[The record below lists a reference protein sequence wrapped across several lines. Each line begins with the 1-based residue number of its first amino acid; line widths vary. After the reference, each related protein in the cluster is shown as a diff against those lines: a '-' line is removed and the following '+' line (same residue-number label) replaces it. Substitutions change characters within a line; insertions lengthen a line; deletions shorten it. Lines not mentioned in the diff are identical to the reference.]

1 MLPLGVRT
9 YTPPKMR
16 SQLHITNGDNFT
28 QRLEKLDLKGDII
41 TWREM
46 LCEGKTE
53 TNVGS
58 ESFWKTRFDFLHKN
72 YNVSK
77 SWFIEKTLKEYRSLC
92 NHKQQ
97 DQIILWFEYDL
108 FCQIN
113 MLAVL
118 SWLKTHRR
126 HAEISLICSGNEDN
140 TSKLYGLSELNDEQ
154 LLALFEN
161 KETLSQDDI
170 EYADYVWQLYCSDNP
185 IRLENLT
192 DFDNYRFKYLSEALI
207 AHLKR
212 FPTIKNGLNEQ
223 ENQLLELAIT
233 EKPKSRA
240 ELLGAMLNNQ
250 GRYGFGDTQYDRILG
265 SLKPLF
271 SSFDPVRLNRKGKQ
285 ILDGKA
291 NYYSHLRDNESYLGG
306 ALKYSFLYN
315 TTSGRILKL

>member
-1 MLPLGVRT
+1 
-9 YTPPKMR
+9 MR

-28 QRLEKLDLKGDII
+28 QKLQSLNVKGDII

-77 SWFIEKTLKEYRSLC
+77 SWFVEKTLKEYRSLC

-113 MLAVL
+113 LLAVI

-126 HAEISLICSGNEDN
+126 HAEISLICSGNEDD
-140 TSKLYGLSELNDEQ
+140 TGRLYGLSELSDEQ
-154 LLALFEN
+154 LMTRYRNRTIL
-161 KETLSQDDI
+161 TQDDI

-192 DFDNYRFKYLSEALI
+192 DFENYQFDYLSEALV

-212 FPTIKNGLNEQ
+212 FPSIKNGLNEL
-223 ENQLLELAIT
+223 ENRLLELSVLD
-233 EKPKSRA
+233 KPKTKKA
-240 ELLGAMLNNQ
+240 LLGSILKNQ
-250 GRYGFGDTQYDRILG
+250 GRYGFSDNQYERILG

-271 SSFDPVRLNRKGKQ
+271 SSFNPVRLTKKGKE
-285 ILDGKA
+285 ILDGQTS
-291 NYYSHLRDNESYLGG
+291 YYSHIRDNESYLGG
-306 ALKYSFLYN
+306 ALKYNFLYN
-315 TTSGRILKL
+315 TESGRILKL